1 MEATEALRE
10 YAIEKVAK
18 VEKYLDQLTEAD
30 IVLSK
35 EKHRHTAEVT
45 LNGNRIAINGKEVT
59 GDMYSAIDLVLDKIE
74 RQVKKHKGKIQ
85 HKDRV
90 RRGRGGPPTGGVSG
104 RHNILS
110 VASGSEGQAPAVVH
124 SERFFVKP
132 MSVEEAIMQMNLRNH
147 EFLVFNNAST
157 DQVNVIYRRRDGDYG
172 LIEPES

>member
-1 MEATEALRE
+1 MEATEALRS
-10 YAIEKVAK
+10 YAIEKATK

-45 LNGNRIAINGKEVT
+45 LNGNRISINGKEVT

-90 RRGRGGPPTGGVSG
+90 RRGRGASSAVEVSG

-110 VASGSEGQAPAVVH
+110 LASSGKGQVPAVVH
-124 SERFFVKP
+124 TERFFIKP
-132 MSVEEAIMQMNLRNH
+132 MSVDEAIMQMNLRNH
-147 EFLVFNNAST
+147 EFLVFTNAT
-157 DQVNVIYRRRDGDYG
+157 TEQVNVIYRRRDGDYG